1 MLVIQPRHSQ
11 VVETSLSIL
20 AVDGYPLAATRFSP
34 SNVRSR
40 RLVVI
45 NGATGVPHR
54 FYRHFA
60 TYLADAGL
68 DVISY
73 DYRGIGASRHGQ
85 VRDLDATMTDWGT
98 RDFDAVLR
106 YARETLG
113 HDHVAL
119 VGHSVGGQ
127 LIAFAD
133 GSRAVNRIVGVASQ
147 VADYRLWPWP
157 TRVRNLAIMGVVVP
171 AIVKTLGYLP
181 ARFVGEALPRGVAL
195 EWARWCT
202 TAGYFTTELSEIE
215 RGRFRQF
222 SGELLA
228 YSIEEDPFATPAAVD
243 AWCAL
248 FTTAA
253 TTRRHLDDAAL
264 GHFGFFKPGRTPHAW
279 DEVRAFLER

>member
-1 MLVIQPRHSQ
+1 MLATHTRHSQ
-11 VVETSLSIL
+11 VVDTSFSVR
-20 AVDGYPLAATRFSP
+20 AVDGYSLTATRFSP
-34 SNVRSR
+34 TSVATM
-40 RLVVI
+40 RLVII

-60 TYLADAGL
+60 TYLADAGM

-73 DYRGIGASRHGQ
+73 DYRGIGASRHGH
-85 VRDLDATMTDWGT
+85 VRDLDATMTDWGA

-113 HDHVAL
+113 YATAAL

-127 LIAFAD
+127 LLAFTE
-133 GSRAVNRIVGVASQ
+133 GSRAINRIVGIASQ
-147 VADYRLWPWP
+147 LGDYQLWPWP
-157 TRVRNLAIMGVVVP
+157 TRLRNVAIMGALIP
-171 AIVKTLGYLP
+171 AVVKTLGYLP
-181 ARFVGEALPRGVAL
+181 ARFVGEALPSGVAL

-202 TAGYFTTELSEIE
+202 TAGYFTTELSDIE
-215 RGRFRQF
+215 LARFRQY

-228 YSIEEDPFATPAAVD
+228 YSIQADPFATPAAVD

-248 FTTAA
+248 FPTAVR
-253 TTRRHLDDAAL
+253 TRRHIGDAAL
-264 GHFGFFKPGRTPHAW
+264 GHFGFFKPGRAPHAW